1 MTEVDRPSSPISS
14 VADLAA
20 LGRLLEEHRPRLL
33 AMLDR
38 RIDPALGV
46 RIGPDDIL
54 NEAFLDARRKWTA
67 FRGAKGDNESPF
79 APRKDCSEQPQL
91 SEYAWLYRIVLD
103 RLIEEWR
110 KATRG
115 RRDLHREMPWPER
128 TSDQLGMN
136 LVHSG
141 TSPSA
146 AVSREEI
153 RRRVRQ
159 ILELLKPSDREIL
172 DLRHTDQLTFGEA
185 GAILGVPENT
195 AAVRYA
201 RALRRLKDL
210 WQQAFGPES
219 I

>member
-1 MTEVDRPSSPISS
+1 MTDVDRSDSPASS

-20 LGRLLEEHRPRLL
+20 LAQLLEEHRPRLL
-33 AMLDR
+33 AMLAR

-46 RIGPDDIL
+46 RLDPDDIL
-54 NEAFLDARRKWTA
+54 NEAFFDARRKWTA
-67 FRGAKGDNESPF
+67 YREH
-79 APRKDCSEQPQL
+79 PQL

-115 RRDLHREMPWPER
+115 RRALHREMPWPER
-128 TSDQLGMN
+128 TADQLANGII
-136 LVHSG
+136 HTG

-146 AVSREEI
+146 AISREEL

-159 ILELLKPSDREIL
+159 VLELLKPSDREIL

-185 GAILGVPENT
+185 GAILGIPENT

-210 WQQAFGPES
+210 WQQAFGTES
-219 I
+219 M

>member
-1 MTEVDRPSSPISS
+1 M
-14 VADLAA
+14 DLAA
-20 LGRLLEEHRPRLL
+20 LGRLLEEYRPRLRV
-33 AMLDR
+33 MLER
-38 RIDPALGV
+38 RIDPSLGV
-46 RIGPDDIL
+46 RIDPDDIL
-54 NEAFLDARRKWTA
+54 NEAFLVARRKWRA
-67 FRGAKGDNESPF
+67 YR
-79 APRKDCSEQPQL
+79 EQPQL
-91 SEYAWLYRIVLD
+91 SEYVWLYRIVLD

-128 TSDQLGMN
+128 TCDQLGMN
-136 LVHSG
+136 LFYSG

-146 AVSREEI
+146 AVNREDL

-159 ILELLKPSDREIL
+159 VLELLKPSDREIL

-185 GAILGVPENT
+185 GAVLGIPENT

-210 WQQAFGPES
+210 WQKAFGPES
-219 I
+219 L